1 MYCDISILI
10 LWRLINYNS
19 KTFNYGIIFQLF
31 VALLSLFL
39 GSLMLWY
46 SNTFLW
52 VVLGIWF
59 CDGWL
64 IIFTICYFKTFIGG
78 ILFQLSFGLIIFV
91 QVWQYDLFHFCLC
104 DMQFLWLPFYLS
116 IWISHSSFVS
126 ESLQKVETI
135 RFYL

>member
-1 MYCDISILI
+1 MYCDIPILI

-78 ILFQLSFGLIIFV
+78 ILFQLFLASLFLCKYDNMIYFIFACVICNFYEYHFTFLFGYPIRL
-91 QVWQYDLFHFCLC
+91 LFLKAC
-104 DMQFLWLPFYLS
+104 
-116 IWISHSSFVS
+116 
-126 ESLQKVETI
+126 KK
-135 RFYL
+135 